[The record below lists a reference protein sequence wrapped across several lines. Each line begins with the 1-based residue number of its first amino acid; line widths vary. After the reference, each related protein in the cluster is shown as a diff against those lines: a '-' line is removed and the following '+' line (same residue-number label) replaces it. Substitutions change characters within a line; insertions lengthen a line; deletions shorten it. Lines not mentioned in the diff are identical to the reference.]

1 MNEPASESV
10 FRILLAE
17 DAPDQSLLL
26 SALLQKLGPFDVT
39 LVQDGLQALELA
51 RRESF
56 DLILTD
62 LNLPGIDGFELT
74 RALKKEFPRLPVLAA
89 TGYTDA
95 SYVSGAY
102 RAGADALMT
111 KPVDP
116 EDLEARLR
124 ELLPRWRT
132 GDEKAPAVIAFG
144 ARPGDVELGCGAS
157 LAAHQAAGHDVL
169 VVVLL
174 GGNEEERI
182 VERSRRAA
190 KDLAVR
196 LLFADAVSTSPEG
209 LSAQLARIVAEMQ
222 PTWAYLPSAA
232 DRDEQRRRAHE
243 LALRA
248 TRGVTTVLG
257 YATSTSSLGFAP
269 SVYRDVGRWMDTK
282 VSSLSF
288 HHAGH
293 APDPGLSPD
302 FALAHARYWGRFKGF
317 AAVEPFEL
325 LGGDEGQPPPE
336 SAERSSDTAPSAP
349 ESVAAAEV
357 MPEPAPH
364 PVVDPAPPAPAEP
377 VAAITEP
384 APERAPE
391 TAPAQA
397 PEPTRERAPETTP
410 ELEPQLEPEPA
421 TMEESSPEPTS
432 TPQRRPPPPP
442 ILPTRR
448 SFKRPGSGSD
458 T

>member
-1 MNEPASESV
+1 MNESAADSV

-51 RRESF
+51 QRESF
-56 DLILTD
+56 DLVLTD

-74 RALKKEFPRLPVLAA
+74 RALKKAFPRLPVLAA

-124 ELLPRWRT
+124 ELLPRWRA
-132 GDEKAPAVIAFG
+132 GDEKAPAVIAVG

-169 VVVLL
+169 MLVLL
-174 GGNEEERI
+174 GGDDDDRVVNRA
-182 VERSRRAA
+182 RKAA
-190 KDLAVR
+190 KELGVR
-196 LLFADAVSTSPEG
+196 LLFADSGSADPDAVE
-209 LSAQLARIVAEMQ
+209 AQVARVVAEMR

-232 DRDEQRRRAHE
+232 DRDEQRRNAHT
-243 LALRA
+243 LAEGA
-248 TRGVTTVLG
+248 TRSVTTVLG
-257 YATSTSSLGFAP
+257 YATPTSSLDFAP
-269 SVYRDVGRWMDTK
+269 SVYRDVGRWMDAK
-282 VSSLSF
+282 VSALSF

-325 LGGDEGQPPPE
+325 LGGEDAAG
-336 SAERSSDTAPSAP
+336 SGSDT
-349 ESVAAAEV
+349 EAAET
-357 MPEPAPH
+357 PRPRDDAGAPH
-364 PVVDPAPPAPAEP
+364 PAVTVVEDEAEP
-377 VAAITEP
+377 VGIP
-384 APERAPE
+384 APIGDFAPE
-391 TAPAQA
+391 GAAPTSDDAPA
-397 PEPTRERAPETTP
+397 PDPTGSLEPTPDDPPVPRKRV
-410 ELEPQLEPEPA
+410 
-421 TMEESSPEPTS
+421 
-432 TPQRRPPPPP
+432 PPPP

-448 SFKRPGSGSD
+448 SFRPDGE
-458 T
+458 